1 MKITG
6 IKRKHSD
13 VSKELC
19 IWGENSK
26 PAKLSKIWPVFDSGG
41 YGDTAILTLHV
52 LQKAPNVVNPLL
64 FHTQRD
70 VSLLQINE
78 GPLKEDFFGGIN
90 ASWRQTKLS
99 NTMPCDDVTKRIF
112 SSVSRQLKIIN
123 GHIQKTMPRYK
134 YPRVTRSNVLLEH
147 SNLRRP
153 ATHFSLALKAIKF
166 QTAQRRE
173 LPCYGN
179 LELPLKIKQERATS
193 PQVFPA
199 ICTGVKTES
208 GKVKTE
214 VKVKVERDRVKLE
227 GEKEREKD
235 KEKEKEKER
244 DRYVL
249 FIFI

>member
-1 MKITG
+1 M
-6 IKRKHSD
+6 
-13 VSKELC
+13 
-19 IWGENSK
+19 
-26 PAKLSKIWPVFDSGG
+26 FDSGG
-41 YGDTAILTLHV
+41 YGDAAILTLHV

-64 FHTQRD
+64 FHEERD
-70 VSLLQINE
+70 FSLLQISPE
-78 GPLKEDFFGGIN
+78 PLKEDIFGGLN

-99 NTMPCDDVTKRIF
+99 NTIPNDNVTKRIF

-153 ATHFSLALKAIKF
+153 ATHFSLTLKAIKF
-166 QTAQRRE
+166 QTKQRRE

-199 ICTGVKTES
+199 ICTAVKTES
-208 GKVKTE
+208 SKVKTE
-214 VKVKVERDRVKLE
+214 VKVERDRVKLE
-227 GEKEREKD
+227 REKEREKD

-244 DRYVL
+244 YVL
-249 FIFI
+249 SLF